1 MGPRGL
7 AQVCPKAL
15 AGMDSWNIAL
25 TAEYPAAAAAG
36 QDPAVLAELLRGEK
50 IFGRK
55 MWDTVTARL

>member
-1 MGPRGL
+1 
-7 AQVCPKAL
+7 
-15 AGMDSWNIAL
+15 MDSWNIAL
-25 TAEYPAAAAAG
+25 TAEYPAAAAAAG